1 MNDLDLPKLTNAV
14 KRMKV
19 RIVLSVMTHIAPGQR
34 GESFFFPS
42 ARFGPD
48 AKPASIAWQ
57 SEYWQAWKL
66 PRAIIAEGKL
76 LPSFSS
82 VLANKPVATAD
93 RKSTRLNS
101 SH

>member
-1 MNDLDLPKLTNAV
+1 
-14 KRMKV
+14 MKD
-19 RIVLSVMTHIAPGQR
+19 RIVLAVMTHIAPGQR

-57 SEYWQAWKL
+57 SEYWQAWNL

-82 VLANKPVATAD
+82 VLANKPVARAEILQD

-101 SH
+101 RHQCAPRMPSSA